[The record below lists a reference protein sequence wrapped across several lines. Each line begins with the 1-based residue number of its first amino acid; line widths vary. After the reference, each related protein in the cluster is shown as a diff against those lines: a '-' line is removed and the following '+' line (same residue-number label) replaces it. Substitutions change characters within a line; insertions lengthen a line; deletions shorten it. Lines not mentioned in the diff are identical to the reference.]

1 MAQGL
6 LQIAIF
12 LAVLIAIVPVLGG
25 YMARVFTGE
34 RVFLS
39 PVMLPLERLA
49 LRAFGVKGEEGQS
62 WKQYARTLVI
72 FSGLSW
78 LLLSVILRTQTL
90 HPGNARS

>member
-39 PVMLPLERLA
+39 PVALPLERLA
-49 LRAFGVKGEEGQS
+49 PSASRARRGSPGS
-62 WKQYARTLVI
+62 STRARC
-72 FSGLSW
+72 
-78 LLLSVILRTQTL
+78 
-90 HPGNARS
+90 